1 MPIDFSND
9 CTDNVPDFL
18 QIHSEAFNMK
28 SFLSLGL
35 IIFALTFCGL
45 GDRLKQLSGSTE
57 SGTKS
62 SDASKTSSSSV
73 EKAKPTSAQ
82 QSIIDGGTETS
93 WPDQGMSWRLPSGW
107 PKMEVRKES
116 LNYGSPANGFL
127 IASISVMPSDFPSAT
142 SLDAQYT
149 SALEQLKQGKY
160 ETVRWL
166 EIDGVKGVEWI
177 EAMPEDKSGARR
189 HQWIGFRNY
198 QGQNQQLNIMV
209 STKGSDFDK
218 QRDTFAAIMYSMKIP
233 KG

>member
-1 MPIDFSND
+1 
-9 CTDNVPDFL
+9 
-18 QIHSEAFNMK
+18 MK

-45 GDRLKQLSGSTE
+45 GERLKQLSGSTE
-57 SGTKS
+57 SNSTASTNTTKAS
-62 SDASKTSSSSV
+62 STAA
-73 EKAKPTSAQ
+73 EKPKPTSAQ
-82 QSIIDGGTETS
+82 QSIIDGATETS

-116 LNYGSPANGFL
+116 FNYGSPANGFL
-127 IASISVMPSDFPSAT
+127 IASISVMPSEFPSAT
-142 SLDAQYT
+142 SLDATYT

-177 EAMPEDKSGARR
+177 EAMPEDKDGPRR

-198 QGQNQQLNIMV
+198 QGQNQQLNVMV
-209 STKGSDFDK
+209 STKGSSFEK

>member
-1 MPIDFSND
+1 
-9 CTDNVPDFL
+9 
-18 QIHSEAFNMK
+18 MK

-57 SGTKS
+57 SGPTTS
-62 SDASKTSSSSV
+62 GNTSNTSSAAV
-73 EKAKPTSAQ
+73 EKPKPTAPQ
-82 QSIIDGGTETS
+82 QSIIDGATETT
-93 WPDQGMSWRLPSGW
+93 WPEQGMSWRLPAGW

-127 IASISVMPSDFPSAT
+127 IASISVMPSEFPSAT
-142 SLDAQYT
+142 SLDATYT
-149 SALEQLKQGKY
+149 SALEQLKQSKY

-177 EAMPEDKSGARR
+177 EAMPEIRDGARR
-189 HQWIGFRNY
+189 HQWIAARRY
-198 QGQNQQLNIMV
+198 QGQNQQLNIMI
-209 STKGSDFDK
+209 STDGDKFDK
-218 QRDTFAAIMYSMKIP
+218 HRDAFAAIMYSMKIP